1 MIPREPEVPAWVNAV
16 LWALVVAAVAFF
28 ALTTGCCTS
37 RVAPD
42 PASAGASPS
51 WADYVRAHPYRRDL
65 DPAVAHPGWPGR
77 VSSCGAGKCE

>member
-1 MIPREPEVPAWVNAV
+1 MIPREPDVSP
-16 LWALVVAAVAFF
+16 WAVAALWCTALALFVAI
-28 ALTTGCCTS
+28 LWSWYGCEETP
-37 RVAPD
+37 VATVP
-42 PASAGASPS
+42 PGGTPS